1 MIGSTYE
8 NEVESL
14 VVDSDRFLV
23 GFVFFSSS
31 NMVRIV
37 FPNIGR

>member
-14 VVDSDRFLV
+14 VMDSDRFLV
-23 GFVFFSSS
+23 GFVFSAAAIWSELYFQT
-31 NMVRIV
+31 
-37 FPNIGR
+37 